1 MLIQGT
7 LPTSRYFPK
16 AHHRGKMKFDELVK
30 EIGVSNEVWRFW
42 SVNQQRGWLCAFLG
56 AERLTVYVNRVESG
70 WNRDEAEWES
80 CKGELER
87 FYNELVKGPSMV
99 GKQSW
104 RRKDWSEEQKM
115 LRERVRVEVVDMTGR
130 FGGFLMLLGELRTA
144 NIRSSENG
152 KCGQRRVDIK

>member
-1 MLIQGT
+1 MLIQGV

-16 AHHRGKMKFDELVK
+16 AHHHGKMKFDERVK

-56 AERLTVYVNRVESG
+56 VERLTVYVNRGESE
-70 WNRDEAEWES
+70 WNRNEAEWES

-104 RRKDWSEEQKM
+104 RRKDWSQEQKM
-115 LRERVRVEVVDMTGR
+115 LRDKVSVEVVDMTEDVMEI
-130 FGGFLMLLGELRTA
+130 FNAAGGVED
-144 NIRSSENG
+144 
-152 KCGQRRVDIK
+152 C